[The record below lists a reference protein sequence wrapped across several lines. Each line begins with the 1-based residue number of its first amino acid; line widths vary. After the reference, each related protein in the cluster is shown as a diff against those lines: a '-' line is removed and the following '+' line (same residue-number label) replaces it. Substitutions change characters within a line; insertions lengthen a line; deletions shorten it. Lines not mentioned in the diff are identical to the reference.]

1 MVVGHEQTGDQA
13 PVTKDLPREI
23 ALLKAR
29 YCQWLDG
36 KEWDRWASLFT
47 EDAVLQVG
55 PSADATVRGRA
66 GIKRLLTRQLRRAR
80 TLHQVWEPELTPES
94 SGCVRVVWKM
104 RDRVETPLYVLEG
117 EGFYEDRYVQ
127 SDDAWKIASV
137 RLHRN
142 KVELRPKSL
151 IMRAILWMYA
161 NGWLARLSGSV
172 DRTLGEAL
180 YVGLAPG
187 ERP

>member
-1 MVVGHEQTGDQA
+1 MTVVIGGVKSAFKRPLTQRLPPGRGPASLGEPKTGTMVVGHEQTGDQA
-13 PVTKDLPREI
+13 PLTKDLPREI
-23 ALLKAR
+23 A
-29 YCQWLDG
+29 
-36 KEWDRWASLFT
+36 
-47 EDAVLQVG
+47 LQVG

-151 IMRAILWMYA
+151 IMRAILWMHV
-161 NGWLARLSGSV
+161 NGW
-172 DRTLGEAL
+172 
-180 YVGLAPG
+180 LAPG